1 MIMDGSLVR
10 KLLVFAF
17 SLIKQG
23 GTVNY
28 ARIPY
33 LLFADLFEGHTIANA
48 ERLWSLLE
56 FFTDGLTD
64 VESFRTGVARNVT
77 IK

>member
-10 KLLVFAF
+10 KLLIFAF

-23 GTVNY
+23 GTINY

-48 ERLWSLLE
+48 ERLWNLLE

-64 VESFRTGVARNVT
+64 VESFRTGDARNMT
-77 IK
+77 IE